1 MDKLDPKKL
10 ADLASKSYQSGF
22 NCAEAVLSAF
32 NNALKLNLDVKV
44 ATAMGGGIGGA
55 KNLCGALNS
64 GVIVIG
70 AIFGRNT
77 PNEKV
82 DKIYP
87 LAKGFHDKFME
98 IFITTSCFELTKDL
112 EWKSAAHK
120 EHCSKVAA
128 KTAEILAEVINS
140 AI

>member
-1 MDKLDPKKL
+1 MNKLDPKTL
-10 ADLASKSYQSGF
+10 AELTSKNHQSGF
-22 NCAEAVLSAF
+22 NCAESVLSAF
-32 NNALKLNLDVKV
+32 NSTLKLNLDVKV
-44 ATAMGGGIGGA
+44 ATAMGGGIGAA
-55 KNLCGALNS
+55 KNLCGALNG
-64 GVIVIG
+64 GVIVLG

-98 IFITTSCFELTKDL
+98 IFTTTSCSEITKGI

-128 KTAEILAEVINS
+128 KTAAILAEIINS

>member
-1 MDKLDPKKL
+1 MDKLNPKTL
-10 ADLASKSYQSGF
+10 SDLTSKNYQSGF

-32 NNALKLNLDVKV
+32 NNTLKLNLDVKV

-55 KNLCGALNS
+55 KSLCGALNG

-77 PNEKV
+77 PNEKI

-87 LAKGFHDKFME
+87 IAKAFHDKFRE
-98 IFITTSCFELTKDL
+98 TFATTLCFEITKDI

-128 KTAEILAEVINS
+128 KTAETLAEIINS